1 MSRTIDFRY
10 VPEVVQTCI
19 GFVDDEHKTIVRED
33 GSLNCGY
40 GGEDRIPGECNRP
53 TCDTSGFDHRLKPTF
68 GHRDTLV
75 ERTQEYGDLGGAIVT
90 TVEEYEE
97 TTFRWTASAYRG
109 DSRTSRRSRRCS
121 RGERRR
127 AVRSRF
133 ALLSSA

>member
-1 MSRTIDFRY
+1 
-10 VPEVVQTCI
+10 
-19 GFVDDEHKTIVRED
+19 
-33 GSLNCGY
+33 
-40 GGEDRIPGECNRP
+40 
-53 TCDTSGFDHRLKPTF
+53 
-68 GHRDTLV
+68 LV
-75 ERTQEYGDLGGAIVT
+75 ERTQEYGDLGEAIVT

-97 TTFRWTASAYRG
+97 TTFRWTASAYQG